1 MDIVQFIS
9 QFFYRIRYWLVWG
22 SLLVTGAVIYFTQF
36 LPFTYTVNSQI
47 YAGVTNE
54 TNLDGS
60 RVVNVGSTFDNLINI
75 AKSKSTLEK
84 VSLRLL
90 ATNLVH
96 GEEWNDNQYIKAKH
110 YRQLLRSAPKEVL
123 SLVDRNSVEKTT
135 ENLQKY
141 RKENGRNFVYGMFSR
156 PVPFYG
162 QNALK
167 SIDIKRLDNSD
178 LLNIS
183 YTCEDPGI
191 AQHTVK
197 LVEDELLKAYEILR
211 FSATNNV
218 IAYFEEQVR
227 LAKELLTREEDDL
240 MNYNVA
246 KQVINYNEQTKALA
260 ITKYQVDDREELT
273 TRTYESAVALRQM
286 LEDKMDIRAK
296 IIRDNTNLLQQLEKV
311 TNLNQKI
318 LEEEIFT
325 SDKNYNNNKNLIQNK
340 AELKKTEQ
348 AISHLSD
355 NLNEYNFTKEGVGI
369 ENMVIEWLLACVN
382 EAKAKAELKVLQ
394 ERKNDITD
402 QFQTFSPVGTQV
414 KRKERAVGIAEDTYR
429 QQLHGLSEAHLRLQ
443 NIKMTTANLQII
455 APPDFPLED
464 NGRKRM
470 FYIIVAFVSSLVFI
484 SAYFL
489 IIELLDR
496 TLRDAE
502 RSHRLTR
509 LPVIAAFN
517 GISNL
522 KFRGFLKACNRRAA
536 AYSCRQL
543 NNYLAVGRPT
553 VINLLSMEEREGKSF
568 LAKYF
573 IDYWRTENL
582 NVRLVKAGVDFETNT
597 QTYIQARRLSDFWQL
612 NGAEQAPDIILVEYP
627 AASVATLPLAVI
639 KQADFNLLIANA
651 ARLWGKDDNV
661 RLKSIREALDET
673 RMALYLNNADRDV
686 VESFTGE
693 LPPRTPLHSFF
704 TRLAQLGLTS
714 KRAAVK

>member
-394 ERKNDITD
+394 ERKNDIAD

-443 NIKMTTANLQII
+443 NIKMTTANLQVI

-502 RSHRLTR
+502 RSHRLTG

-543 NNYLAVGRPT
+543 NKYLAVGRPT

-582 NVRLVKAGVDFETNT
+582 NVRLVKAGVEFETDT
-597 QTYIQARRLSDFWQL
+597 QTYVQARQLSDFWQL
-612 NGAEQAPDIILVEYP
+612 NSAEQTPDIILVEYP
-627 AASVATLPLAVI
+627 APSVATLPLAVI

-651 ARLWGKDDNV
+651 ARLWGKDDDV
-661 RLKSIREALDET
+661 RLKSMREVLGDT
-673 RMALYLNNADRDV
+673 PMALYLNNADRDV

-693 LPPRTPLHSFF
+693 LPPRTLLHSFF